1 LAEDRRAA
9 EMSTQWLQSA
19 QTQSKSIREPVN
31 DTRRDGR
38 EFGGTSQKSSSSWFQ
53 FLVISSIIFMI
64 FEFLLNS

>member
-38 EFGGTSQKSSSSWFQ
+38 EFGGTSQRA
-53 FLVISSIIFMI
+53 LCEFMI
-64 FEFLLNS
+64 LVFGYLF